1 VFGQSPAV
9 FRRVEAGLTFRR
21 RPKPPQTRPKP
32 DLWRPPKTPGGFE
45 SRSPPFYLR
54 QIAPFLL
61 HRGRTFLK
69 GQTNVGVVTITW
81 QDLGLLLR
89 YVDVREGW
97 PFDAPRPVMLSDEER
112 LTVLFALARLNEDE
126 VTPTLSLPTGH
137 ARRRVSL
144 VSWLGG

>member
-1 VFGQSPAV
+1 MFGQSPAV

-97 PFDAPRPVMLSDEER
+97 PSTRLAPSCWATRSGSPCYSR
-112 LTVLFALARLNEDE
+112 SRASTR
-126 VTPTLSLPTGH
+126 T
-137 ARRRVSL
+137 R
-144 VSWLGG
+144 